1 MEWPKVWES
10 LVASGPLAM
19 VLGAA
24 CVLLWRAWQAERD
37 GRAKDE
43 ERCRQELKAAQDAR
57 IGDLQ
62 SMLRP
67 RT

>member
-1 MEWPKVWES
+1 MEWQKVWES

-37 GRAKDE
+37 ARAKDE
-43 ERCRQELKAAQDAR
+43 ERCRAELKASQDER
-57 IGDLQ
+57 IVDLQ

-67 RT
+67 KP